1 MKWSFVL
8 QRTSVTFCH
17 GLFLPACDVS
27 WCIAKKDS
35 TDSITSEVSGD
46 LEDALPA
53 AGERSAFAWCL
64 RSNEIIRG
72 AASFLDWL
80 CTYFLEEDHGLS
92 SFMLYGCSQ
101 SRTGFPVQQPGML
114 RAKGCV
120 AVRNVS
126 VEAQLFLPSEGQKG
140 WDRRGKQNASA
151 FSSGLLYP
159 VWEVS

>member
-1 MKWSFVL
+1 ML
-8 QRTSVTFCH
+8 CITLTFCH
-17 GLFLPACDVS
+17 GLFFLVFDVYGG
-27 WCIAKKDS
+27 IAKEDI
-35 TDSITSEVSGD
+35 TGSIKSEVSGD

-114 RAKGCV
+114 RPKGYV